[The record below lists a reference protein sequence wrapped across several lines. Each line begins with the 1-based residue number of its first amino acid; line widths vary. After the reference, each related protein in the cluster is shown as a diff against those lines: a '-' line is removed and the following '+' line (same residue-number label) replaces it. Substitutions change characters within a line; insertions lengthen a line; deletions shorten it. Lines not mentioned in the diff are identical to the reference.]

1 MKNIFSTLIAPS
13 VLAAATVA
21 IAGTSFSAAQA
32 AATPTAP
39 TIKSSIS
46 YSATG
51 TNTYQGANRALSAS
65 VLFNYLSNGMLEVK
79 LSNTGPGAI
88 APSDILTSVFWDYDG
103 SPLNLSLLSVT
114 APTVIKNN
122 VVTGTNVNLTT
133 SKPGEWQ
140 YKATTATAGLGGN
153 ISSSG
158 ATSVSQQYGLGT
170 AGLGIFQGGTGQQ
183 FNYGIVSSIGSSANN
198 AVKGGSFVD
207 DYATFVFSGL
217 ASNFDV
223 NKIDNIRFQ
232 YGTNLAET
240 SITPKKKK
248 VPEPTTIPALG
259 LFAIGVLKLTTKNK
273 KLVSQS

>member
-1 MKNIFSTLIAPS
+1 MKNIFSTLLAPS

-32 AATPTAP
+32 AAPA
-39 TIKSSIS
+39 SIS

-65 VLFNYLSNGMLEVK
+65 VLFNYLSNGTLEVQ
-79 LSNTGPGAI
+79 LSNTGPAAI
-88 APSDILTSVFWDYDG
+88 APSDILTSVFWDYEG

-114 APTVIKNN
+114 APSIIKNN
-122 VVTGTNVNLTT
+122 VVTATNVNLTT
-133 SKPGEWQ
+133 SNPGEWQ
-140 YKATTATAGLGGN
+140 YRSTTATAGLGGN
-153 ISSSG
+153 ISTSG

-183 FNYGIVSSIGSSANN
+183 FNYGIVSSIGSGANN
-198 AVKGGSFVD
+198 PVKAGSFVN

-217 ASNFDV
+217 APNFDV
-223 NKIDNIRFQ
+223 NKIDNVRFQ
-232 YGTNLAET
+232 YGTNLSEAN
-240 SITPKKKK
+240 ITPKRKK

-259 LFAIGVLKLTTKNK
+259 LFAVGVLKLTTKNK
-273 KLVSQS
+273 KLVSQN